1 MPVPS
6 LGCPFRLLTGT
17 AQASLETTRDY
28 LASVTLQGIMNNLHP
43 LPALENFLNGLFLAL
58 SMLVPLLR
66 ASLEA
71 LPTSF

>member
-28 LASVTLQGIMNNLHP
+28 LASVTPQGIMNNLHP
-43 LPALENFLNGLFLAL
+43 LPALGNFLNGLFLAL

-66 ASLEA
+66 ASQEA